1 MWKRAVWVEGRNEEE
16 GVVPCTWIDEEKQS
30 LYWPQGVNA
39 ENALSSRQHPD
50 PKLWRKFQ
58 LVKVKVSS
66 VCKSYSSQAKL
77 KRLIANSP
85 KPGSPPQKLDS
96 SSTANVAPLT
106 FTSFKGASM
115 TTVARGLDLAM
126 ITTGFTTLT
135 IPRNFS
141 MKAMTAWTDFS
152 NRTAVTNMN
161 DIVAIAANF
170 SNITFMTYTDDMTT

>member
-1 MWKRAVWVEGRNEEE
+1 MWKRAAWVEGRNEEE

-66 VCKSYSSQAKL
+66 A
-77 KRLIANSP
+77 
-85 KPGSPPQKLDS
+85 
-96 SSTANVAPLT
+96 
-106 FTSFKGASM
+106 ASM

-126 ITTGFTTLT
+126 TTSFATLT
-135 IPRNFS
+135 IPRNFTI
-141 MKAMTAWTDFS
+141 KAMTAWTDFS
-152 NRTAVTNMN
+152 NSLQDSRDQHERHSSHSSQLQQHYIHDLHTRY
-161 DIVAIAANF
+161 DDLDRLDRGEQHANQG
-170 SNITFMTYTDDMTT
+170 